1 MRTSN
6 LDSGQ
11 CQIERGFLS
20 DELASCSSSTPPCKN
35 KKQWL
40 LTWTVNIHCL
50 LPWSYCTAVQS
61 PKAVAAYLKSEQT
74 LSFGFALQCSM
85 TIHERYSVP
94 YIFYY
99 WISGHLKTLTRA
111 TPISGVSLWSVLL
124 CKLHLCPP
132 FTDQSLQPGC
142 RRFLRVLVM
151 PGKYWAWGG
160 TRGERL
166 THLEN
171 PHNPRTPVHWSSPA
185 GITSAEPP
193 TKCSSNEF
201 SATQLPARFLGF
213 LFGRIAAAQSPEAKH
228 PPSRRTPNEIS
239 NTCRGAHIFQDFS
252 GKVGWLFSEVCSS
265 CSSIRRWRNAGPASA
280 TPGRRYATPPSS
292 APAGEDIMTTDLRH
306 HPNPKQPRLWSL
318 AENEIRGLANINT
331 ALRGCRFASERRPDW
346 VMLPATHSQSPR
358 SFSYKIGN
366 LVVAFWA
373 RPGPAGDLLGLWQI
387 SPLPSPD
394 RHVWSTKHWDLIVH
408 LNGLAR
414 SEGQS

>member
-20 DELASCSSSTPPCKN
+20 DELASCSSSTPPCKT

-40 LTWTVNIHCL
+40 LTWTANVHCL

-111 TPISGVSLWSVLL
+111 TPISGVSLWTVLL

-151 PGKYWAWGG
+151 PGKYWAWGVEG
-160 TRGERL
+160 GSGWPTWRIRTIRGRPSTGRHRPGSRLRNLQQSVPRMNFPQRNYRRDFWGFCLAGSRPPRARRPNTRPRAEHQMRLATLAAERISFKIFP
-166 THLEN
+166 EK
-171 PHNPRTPVHWSSPA
+171 WGGSSA
-185 GITSAEPP
+185 
-193 TKCSSNEF
+193 
-201 SATQLPARFLGF
+201 
-213 LFGRIAAAQSPEAKH
+213 
-228 PPSRRTPNEIS
+228 
-239 NTCRGAHIFQDFS
+239 
-252 GKVGWLFSEVCSS
+252 
-265 CSSIRRWRNAGPASA
+265 
-280 TPGRRYATPPSS
+280 RYA
-292 APAGEDIMTTDLRH
+292 APA
-306 HPNPKQPRLWSL
+306 
-318 AENEIRGLANINT
+318 
-331 ALRGCRFASERRPDW
+331 
-346 VMLPATHSQSPR
+346 
-358 SFSYKIGN
+358 
-366 LVVAFWA
+366 VA
-373 RPGPAGDLLGLWQI
+373 
-387 SPLPSPD
+387 
-394 RHVWSTKHWDLIVH
+394 
-408 LNGLAR
+408 
-414 SEGQS
+414 